1 MASLGIPA
9 HRLGLTRTKVTAMP
23 GPDPSGP
30 ASADPVT
37 ASSPCTLIEAFA
49 ATFREVAGVA
59 QGRFPCVHAAASAA
73 LCALFEVGNPSPE
86 QQLRAVAEQLWH
98 VTGGGVSAS
107 GTASKSVDAPTYLF
121 GFQVSYL
128 SRVRP
133 RSFTFLPFPS
143 LPSYAALAIS
153 ALADAC
159 VALMLWFAVL
169 EVAVTP
175 RRSCPLWLAMW
186 HW

>member
-9 HRLGLTRTKVTAMP
+9 HRLGLTRTKVTSMP

-37 ASSPCTLIEAFA
+37 ASSTCTLIEAFA

-107 GTASKSVDAPTYLF
+107 GTASRSVDAPTFLF

-128 SRVRP
+128 CYALRP
-133 RSFTFLPFPS
+133 RFSLSLFSLFP
-143 LPSYAALAIS
+143 
-153 ALADAC
+153 
-159 VALMLWFAVL
+159 
-169 EVAVTP
+169 
-175 RRSCPLWLAMW
+175 PLS
-186 HW
+186 